1 MKTLLLYETILN
13 SKGYLKFTNQMINFK
28 QKSIYENTHFSIT
41 NFVANGVKEIYF
53 SFIQTVIQLP
63 IK

>member
-41 NFVANGVKEIYF
+41 NFVANDVKEIYF